1 MVFRKLRNLVAQQ
14 AQAAASKETANNQLS
29 SDVEQ
34 PEPVL
39 LVHSLRSLPTT
50 AEFVSL
56 FSPTKATRE
65 KVRFLKVKK
74 MKFPSVLLLT
84 KAVKVEN
91 KTLKFKIVQT
101 PLN

>member
-14 AQAAASKETANNQLS
+14 AQAAASKETANNQPS

-39 LVHSLRSLPTT
+39 VHSLCSLPTI
-50 AEFVSL
+50 AESVSL

-65 KVRFLKVKK
+65 KVRFLKVKQ

-84 KAVKVEN
+84 KAVKAEN
-91 KTLKFKIVQT
+91 KTLKFKTVQT

>member
-14 AQAAASKETANNQLS
+14 AQAAASKETANNQPS

-39 LVHSLRSLPTT
+39 VHSLCSLPTT